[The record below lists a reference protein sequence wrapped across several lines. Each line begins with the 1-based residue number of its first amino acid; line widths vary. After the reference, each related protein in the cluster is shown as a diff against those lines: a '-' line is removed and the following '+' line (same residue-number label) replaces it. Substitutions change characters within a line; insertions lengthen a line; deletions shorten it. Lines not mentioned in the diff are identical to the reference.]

1 MPASQTI
8 APLVRKMARRDALSA
23 VEQEVLSRL
32 LGPERAVKAGA
43 VLIAPGDRPSYSTFV
58 VSGFCARF
66 NVTAAGGRQLTE
78 VNVAGD
84 FVDLHSLLMRQ
95 MDHGV
100 VALADCVVA
109 YAQHADLRRLTEQ
122 HPHLGRLMWLETVID
137 GAIHR
142 QWLVTMG
149 QQDAASR
156 LAHLVC
162 ELYRR
167 LEAAGLASDGRLRIP
182 MTQTD
187 LGDVLGLTP
196 IHVNRVLMELR
207 REGLLEWKG
216 AEVAI
221 PDWDRLAA
229 FALFDPTYLRLQ
241 PDTV

>member
-1 MPASQTI
+1 MSSSQNI
-8 APLVRKMARRDALSA
+8 ALLATKLARRDALSP
-23 VEQEVLSRL
+23 VERDVLSGL
-32 LGPERAVKAGA
+32 LGPERAIKAGG

-66 NVTAAGGRQLTE
+66 NLTAAGGRQLTE
-78 VNVAGD
+78 INVAGD
-84 FVDLHSLLMRQ
+84 FVDLHSMLMRQ

-109 YAQHADLRRLTEQ
+109 YAQHAARRRLTEQ
-122 HPHLGRLMWLETVID
+122 HPHLGRLLWLETVID

-149 QQDAASR
+149 RQDAVSR

-167 LEAAGLASDGRLRIP
+167 LEAAGLASDGQVKIP

-187 LGDVLGLTP
+187 LGDVLGLTT

-207 REGLLEWKG
+207 REGLIEWKG
-216 AEVAI
+216 VQVTI
-221 PDWDRLAA
+221 PEWDRLAD

-241 PDTV
+241 SDAV

>member
-1 MPASQTI
+1 MPSPRNITT
-8 APLVRKMARRDALSA
+8 LVNKLSRRDALSA
-23 VEQEVLSRL
+23 VEREVLSGL
-32 LGPERAVKAGA
+32 LGPERAIKAGA
-43 VLIAPGDRPSYSTFV
+43 VLVAPGDRPSYSTFL

-66 NVTAAGGRQLTE
+66 NLTAAGGRQLTE
-78 VNVAGD
+78 INVGGD

-100 VALADCVVA
+100 VALADCVIA
-109 YAQHADLRRLTEQ
+109 PAAHADLRRLTEQ
-122 HPHLGRLMWLETVID
+122 HPHLGRLLWLETVID

-149 QQDAASR
+149 QQGAASR

-167 LEAAGLASDGRLRIP
+167 LEASGLASDGQMKIP

-207 REGLLEWKG
+207 REGLIEWKG
-216 AEVAI
+216 AQVTI

-229 FALFDPTYLRLQ
+229 LALFDPTYLRLRS
-241 PDTV
+241 DTV

>member
-1 MPASQTI
+1 MSSPQNIAS
-8 APLVRKMARRDALSA
+8 LVTKLARRDALSV
-23 VEQEVLSRL
+23 VEREVLGGL
-32 LGPERAVKAGA
+32 LGPERAVKAGG
-43 VLIAPGDRPSYSTFV
+43 VLIAPGDRPSYSTFL

-66 NVTAAGGRQLTE
+66 NLTMAGGRQLTE
-78 VNVAGD
+78 INVAGD
-84 FVDLHSLLMRQ
+84 FVDLHSMLMRQ

-122 HPHLGRLMWLETVID
+122 HPHLGRLLWLETVID

-162 ELYRR
+162 ELYMR
-167 LEAAGLASDGRLRIP
+167 LEAAGLASDGQLRIP

-207 REGLLEWKG
+207 REGLIAWKG
-216 AEVAI
+216 DQVSI

-241 PDTV
+241 RDAV